1 MEEWVGRQ
9 WHRFITRA
17 AAHEHADAAV
27 ELPAVK
33 RSIEL
38 LFRAAG
44 GAPAVRL
51 ADAAEARHGGPR
63 DWLQRV
69 AGSGTHATRARLE
82 PEVLS
87 LPPRLAVFPDA
98 ALNRALY
105 LWLAAQAACL
115 TPTSNFWKRK
125 FFLFLP

>member
-51 ADAAEARHGGPR
+51 ADAADPFFH
-63 DWLQRV
+63 
-69 AGSGTHATRARLE
+69 RLMMK
-82 PEVLS
+82 LS
-87 LPPRLAVFPDA
+87 VGF
-98 ALNRALY
+98 
-105 LWLAAQAACL
+105 
-115 TPTSNFWKRK
+115 K
-125 FFLFLP
+125 